1 MLMSLST
8 TERERLEYLEKRCR
22 DMEDVLIELAPFA
35 ACHEVRATTTLAA
48 PTDDEAIIKGQKF
61 KRDTLFM
68 DKQVYR
74 RAAKLVKE
82 RLLASGID
90 YIFAG

>member
-1 MLMSLST
+1 MELLTT
-8 TERERLEYLEKRCR
+8 TERERLAHLEKRCR
-22 DMEDVLIELAPFA
+22 EMEDVLLELAPFA
-35 ACHEVRATTTLAA
+35 ACYEVKAQTTLAA
-48 PTDDEAIIKGQKF
+48 PNDELAIALGQKF

-82 RLLASGID
+82 RIIASGID
-90 YIFAG
+90 YIFPV